1 MDTNILLESGTN
13 ELEVLEFTIAGN
25 HYGINVAKV
34 REILS
39 MTDITPIPNSHPCIE
54 GIFMPRYTIIT
65 VINLVRALG
74 FPEDE
79 SKKGKMLIITNFNN
93 LNIAFEVDQVLGI
106 HRVSWTDIV
115 KPDNTV
121 NAPGVG
127 IATGII
133 KKLENLII
141 VLDFERIV
149 EEICPETSLKMS
161 EIAQLGE
168 RERNNSPIIFAED
181 SPMLSKLVNDALTTA
196 GYTNINSYSNGEEA
210 WNKLLELKKNNGVD
224 YGVKCVITDI
234 EMPQMDGHRLI
245 RLIRNDDA
253 LQHLP
258 VVIFSSLINDDMKR
272 KGQKLG
278 ADAQISKPEIGQLV
292 GVIDDLI
299 INGRKPEEEEI

>member
-34 REILS
+34 REILP

-54 GIFMPRYTIIT
+54 GIFMPRDTIIT
-65 VINLVRALG
+65 VINLVKALG
-74 FPEDE
+74 FQRTDDVQN
-79 SKKGKMLIITNFNN
+79 KMLIITNFNN
-93 LNIAFEVDQVLGI
+93 LNIAFNVDQVLGI

-115 KPDNTV
+115 KPDVTV
-121 NAPGVG
+121 NAPGAG

-133 KKLENLII
+133 KKLESLII

-149 EEICPETSLKMS
+149 EEICPETSLKVS
-161 EIAQLGE
+161 ELEEFGE
-168 RERNNSPIIFAED
+168 RERNNIPIILAED
-181 SPMLSKLVNDALTTA
+181 SPMLQQLVKDALTQS
-196 GYTNINSYSNGEEA
+196 GYTNLRVYGNGQEA
-210 WNKLLELKKNNGVD
+210 WDKLQELKKNNGVD

-245 RLIRNDDA
+245 KLIRNDDA
-253 LQHLP
+253 LRHLP
-258 VVIFSSLINDDMKR
+258 IIIFSSLINDDMKR
-272 KGQKLG
+272 KGARLG

-292 GVIDDLI
+292 RTIDGLI
-299 INGRKPEEEEI
+299 TENYEREY

>member
-34 REILS
+34 REILP
-39 MTDITPIPNSHPCIE
+39 MTKITPVPNSHPCIE
-54 GIFMPRYTIIT
+54 GIFMPRDTIIT

-74 FPEDE
+74 FPEDANR
-79 SKKGKMLIITNFNN
+79 KNDMLIVTNFNN
-93 LNIAFEVDQVLGI
+93 LNIAFDVEQVLGI

-115 KPDNTV
+115 KPDATV
-121 NAPGVG
+121 NAPGAG

-133 KKLENLII
+133 KKLESLII

-161 EIAQLGE
+161 ELAELGE
-168 RERNNSPIIFAED
+168 RERNTIPITIAED
-181 SPMLSKLVNDALTTA
+181 SPMLQKLVTDALTQS
-196 GYTNINSYSNGEEA
+196 GYTNLHVYSNGQEA
-210 WNKLLELKKNNGVD
+210 WDSLLELKKNNGVD

-245 RLIRNDDA
+245 RLIRNDEA
-253 LQHLP
+253 LKQLP
-258 VVIFSSLINDDMKR
+258 IIVFSSLINDDMKR
-272 KGQKLG
+272 KGERLG

-292 GVIDDLI
+292 SCIDNLI
-299 INGRKPEEEEI
+299 AGEIGKE